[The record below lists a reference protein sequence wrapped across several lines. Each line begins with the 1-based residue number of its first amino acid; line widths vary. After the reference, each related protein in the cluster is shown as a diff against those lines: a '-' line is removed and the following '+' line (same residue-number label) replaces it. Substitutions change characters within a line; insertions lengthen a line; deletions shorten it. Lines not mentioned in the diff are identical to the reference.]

1 MGSIGGGKASGMSV
15 VLVSSLKAVVVFV
28 VVVVVVVVVWRWRN
42 RHKVPSRILLVD
54 KDFCI

>member
-1 MGSIGGGKASGMSV
+1 MGSVGGGKASGMSV

-28 VVVVVVVVVWRWRN
+28 VVVVVVVVWRWRS